1 MIRATAELQF
11 QLSQRNIQS
20 ILRQLQGQLN
30 VPLNINTQTAQREI
44 AAVGDTLRRSTG
56 FATNFGLAVGDSARR
71 FAAYGAGVAIIAK
84 IAFAFKSAASE
95 LLKFDKDMTTLSQV
109 TGKTKDNLAAIS
121 QEILNLSV
129 RTGISASKLSE
140 LTVTLSQAGLKGKD
154 LSNALDVIAASD
166 LAPSFENM
174 EESVEGMIAIMQQ
187 FKKPSTEF
195 RRQFGF
201 INELSKEFAIES
213 ADIIEGVKRAGSVF
227 ESAGASLEEFASIMT
242 IVRST
247 TRESA
252 ESIAT
257 GLKTITERIQ
267 RPEIIDYLEEL
278 GVELRDVEGNFI
290 GPLKAFENLSAAL
303 SKRGSLNK
311 GSLELIAV
319 AKEIGGG
326 RNLTK
331 IIPILNSAAKAQ
343 QILEEASKK
352 AADSLAKD
360 EAAALK
366 SVSKQLD
373 ILRAEFVKFV
383 REVSVSDEFKDMA
396 KSALG
401 FAKAMVEVLK
411 ATKPFIPLIAQLGV
425 LFGARSIVRGFTGAA
440 SPRFSGMRDDIPGM
454 ATGGLTGMVSG
465 PGSGTSDDIFARLS
479 NGEFVIKA
487 SSVSKVGRNKL
498 EYINSR
504 GEIPAFARGG
514 SVGGEPVSAF
524 GGISSPLISL
534 AVFAALSKAM
544 EGFKED
550 TESSSGTFDKF
561 KESILPVIP
570 AGILLYQ
577 GFKITRTQLDLMA
590 ASIRN
595 VNGAVNGFRT
605 FMNDAPRRAYE
616 RERTGNLEDAQ
627 IANNG
632 APLTRRQM
640 KLADPI
646 TNRVLAAGGTVGE
659 AAVARRAFGRSLNSR
674 VAGEG
679 GNYEL
684 AQRRAREAALTARR
698 DDIVR
703 TPARLTATRDT
714 QATNI
719 RNSAAAGAPGF
730 AGFTARQIAAITNNN
745 AAARTGRDRA
755 IGRLQGNISVD
766 NWEAERIQRRVRAY
780 GTPSVRRMTN
790 ERDDLV
796 TQRAAATTPGQR
808 GALTRRINRLNTNI
822 ADKTTDLDL
831 IRARKAQITATN
843 QSIRSLQQLNATED
857 ALAAANTRRA
867 STNLGDNIAEFDRGM
882 QRPPRSLRRT
892 LRRGAQQFSEANN
905 RFGGAAAGITAA
917 GIAGAAAQSSAG
929 IATSRRNADE
939 AIASGSSGTAYS
951 ETMSASREER
961 RQSAIMTAGG
971 IGGTIG
977 SIFGPLG
984 TAIGGVTGALLGMTG
999 AVEYITSWFTGIDP
1013 EEQDRQQAAEARR
1026 ASEVNAVNKIIND
1039 GVTKYGDQMRVAD
1052 SVRASDGPEATAR
1065 KRAYE
1070 SEARRSLAASA
1081 VSAVGRVKSG
1091 DATKA
1096 DALEGYK
1103 TLQGQLSNE
1112 FAAIGNQ
1119 VLSTG
1124 GTFEDIKKKAPELVA
1139 ALGMLTQEIGDP
1151 NLSAALMEQIQSFN
1165 KGSELFKT
1173 ESILRSV
1180 ALDEL
1185 NKAISYQKTVNASLQ
1200 ALASETRSISMSG
1213 DSALLRGQAISGDVS
1228 SQPIKEF
1235 GISLSE
1241 ISTQL
1246 TADFNE
1252 TLNAVGSVSQELQ
1265 GQATAYKNILLAS
1278 EQFSKT
1284 LPTILTDNLNPDD
1297 IKAAGKRAI
1306 RQLYGGLGETKVTDI
1321 QKQFEDLVT
1330 SQEDSGASAD
1340 VKSRQI
1346 DTFIKSINEQV
1357 GGALLD
1363 DLEKGRSERQ
1373 ARVAAIADTLE
1384 KEAYLRTA
1392 ALDKQIEASNALDNF
1407 TQSFTKSTSDSVA
1420 AARRVR
1426 TDRILKTIGRST
1438 TGNDVADFGSLTKS
1452 RNAKVSEI
1460 DRLNSNS
1467 KIGIITDEEIKR
1479 KTKLVEEVNIL
1490 GKALAELT
1498 NVSEDVTKAQESL
1511 AKLED
1516 KQSKLRGKASE
1527 LAFGGSDSR
1536 NSFAR
1541 SLVAQKFVS
1550 AGGNLQSLPEELRSE
1565 LFSFLQEF
1573 GDARVFNGESGTE
1586 IINKQ
1591 TANFLTGLGYSN
1603 DQVSTLLTEM
1613 QPVEKRQLEALLE
1626 IANNTAAAAAS
1637 APAAANVPAAAAANR
1652 PIGLARGGQAR
1663 GTDTVPAMLTPG
1675 EFIVSR
1681 DNARRNR
1688 GVLNDI
1694 NSGIAYASKGG
1705 WVGEDG
1711 KVYTESDSQMVSAY
1725 TRASDA
1731 YYAAVATNSPDQ
1743 EKLSRAQ
1750 IQQREVLRLKGLWNE
1765 TVNRPVSMTY
1775 KMETSEPSGTGKV
1788 GPENQFTRDMARLGE
1803 DNANRIKAYED
1814 RMSSQEESGI
1824 GKVLFGRD
1832 VKREKPPTEEQ
1843 KSLLKTIA
1851 IEKERNTGKI
1861 KPDDA
1866 RKIAFQSQKVDRI
1879 ASEEAAEETEKF
1891 LLYMGRNTAGSSLEA
1906 STYASQNRA
1915 LPSGS
1920 AFVDRALDRQSNTY
1934 SGAVAYA
1941 NSPDRLTPDEKLDIA
1956 TKHARYIASGGAAA
1970 DPTGLGKKFN
1980 KDSILLYGMEGGNG
1994 PLSPTGGQSGL
2005 GNKLGLDRYEQQA
2018 TGFKPSKMLSIADEK
2033 ARNPEREYAKQ
2044 RSRQKELERIAAYRE
2059 TKEQEKL
2066 KSQYD
2071 ATVEYGKSLFGFS
2084 TPATEKEVPAQRP
2097 VYKPRVKEIKNDRI
2111 IKDLNGKLPI
2121 IGNRNVMTSE
2131 QVQSMLND
2139 LVSPAN
2145 LKKTKTFLKDTDR
2158 TDVEFAQAFL
2168 ANSNQLSSKYGQIAG
2183 VLFGKG
2189 EAKSEGIEGN
2199 ALFSGSRFVNG
2210 AFHSGIVNQAYLAK
2224 NQDKINAIIPLLDEL
2239 STTGSA
2245 TDPSELALNKV
2256 SKNAFGRTMK
2266 NLRETLGQIS
2276 AGQQKAVTQQAEAQA
2291 QAQAQA
2297 IPQAILDDYGPQNR
2311 KGSSLSSGSL
2321 SASSVSGLSDEQLLE
2336 MTKSKTPMFITPDD
2350 SITGGEH
2357 TSIEELRTYR
2367 LMTPKEMSDY
2377 EKNGRLPKDNKN
2389 GSLPKDSQTS
2399 TPSVPQAQQVTRPQP
2414 SNPELA
2420 RLGMMDNTFSIDRP
2434 SNTGTRPIPTLE
2446 QSQQMDRDKFKLE
2459 VEINRK
2465 KELNASNAKI
2475 VAEGNAIMEARRIEE
2490 LKKTAY
2496 GRQYVGAYY
2505 DGGIVGGMGGRD
2517 KNIAQVTSG
2526 EGIIQTKSMN
2536 KIGASTF
2543 NHINKT
2549 GELPMKEIQLNVDAL
2564 MKTPPWM
2571 KDFQSSV
2578 AALAG
2583 TSIKAELAPV
2593 SVNVKINGAEVLA
2606 SIQGQMKDLIKREV
2620 MTAVGNMYHDNSGK
2634 HLVRGM

>member
-401 FAKAMVEVLK
+401 FAKSMVEVLK

-917 GIAGAAAQSSAG
+917 GIAGAAALSSAG

-1613 QPVEKRQLEALLE
+1613 QPIEKRQLEALLE
-1626 IANNTAAAAAS
+1626 IANNTAAAS

-1775 KMETSEPSGTGKV
+1775 KMETSEPSGTK
-1788 GPENQFTRDMARLGE
+1788 ER
-1803 DNANRIKAYED
+1803 
-1814 RMSSQEESGI
+1814 
-1824 GKVLFGRD
+1824 
-1832 VKREKPPTEEQ
+1832 PPSEEQ
-1843 KSLLKTIA
+1843 KKLLEDINKQKANNLLRPRTGADEINAARDRMVDGIA
-1851 IEKERNTGKI
+1851 RDEANIQKAKG
-1861 KPDDA
+1861 DLFFG
-1866 RKIAFQSQKVDRI
+1866 RK
-1879 ASEEAAEETEKF
+1879 
-1891 LLYMGRNTAGSSLEA
+1891 TAGSSLET

-1920 AFVDRALDRQSNTY
+1920 ACVDRALDRQSNTY

-1941 NSPDRLTPDEKLDIA
+1941 NSPDRVTADEKLDIA

-1980 KDSILLYGMEGGNG
+1980 KDSILLYGMEGGSG

-2018 TGFKPSKMLSIADEK
+2018 TGFKPAEMLRIADEK

-2097 VYKPRVKEIKNDRI
+2097 VYKPRVRKPIEIDRVIDNPKSKN
-2111 IKDLNGKLPI
+2111 KNPI
-2121 IGNRNVMTSE
+2121 IGNLNVMSEKTIQSRLNAFVDPENIKMTKRSLGFDSETEDSDFSSQYLTSVNSLTE
-2131 QVQSMLND
+2131 
-2139 LVSPAN
+2139 
-2145 LKKTKTFLKDTDR
+2145 KYGKIKTFLFGTGEGKVDGNM
-2158 TDVEFAQAFL
+2158 AQ
-2168 ANSNQLSSKYGQIAG
+2168 S
-2183 VLFGKG
+2183 
-2189 EAKSEGIEGN
+2189 
-2199 ALFSGSRFVNG
+2199 LFSGARYNNG
-2210 AFHSGIVNQAYLAK
+2210 IFHSAQINQEFLAK
-2224 NQDKINAIIPLLDEL
+2224 NKDKILEIRGIVKDLSMPEDSDLAETAI
-2239 STTGSA
+2239 
-2245 TDPSELALNKV
+2245 NKA
-2256 SKNAFGRTMK
+2256 SKNAFSKSMK
-2266 NLRETLGQIS
+2266 NIMETLDQIREIS
-2276 AGQQKAVTQQAEAQA
+2276 PEEASLRDASGFVDPAISRRYDQQQAARHAEFMKDAKGSKKSRRSKGRKGPKGSVEPAALTPEKIEELSQQYGTGGGAASSLTNSISMSSSQQA
-2291 QAQAQA
+2291 QAQAQV
-2297 IPQAILDDYGPQNR
+2297 QA
-2311 KGSSLSSGSL
+2311 
-2321 SASSVSGLSDEQLLE
+2321 
-2336 MTKSKTPMFITPDD
+2336 
-2350 SITGGEH
+2350 
-2357 TSIEELRTYR
+2357 
-2367 LMTPKEMSDY
+2367 
-2377 EKNGRLPKDNKN
+2377 
-2389 GSLPKDSQTS
+2389 
-2399 TPSVPQAQQVTRPQP
+2399 VPQALIDEYGTQNRRGSSVGKASLP
-2414 SNPELA
+2414 SVVEGESTGPANPELSA
-2420 RLGMMDNTFSIDRP
+2420 PRKNAYSIP
-2434 SNTGTRPIPTLE
+2434 PQSSTGRKTNVPTLAEMQAMDDEKYQTQLRYE
-2446 QSQQMDRDKFKLE
+2446 QRRDAERAVQEQNAHSSRVLLTEENMRRQREREAAGYANARYDAQSRNKF
-2459 VEINRK
+2459 
-2465 KELNASNAKI
+2465 
-2475 VAEGNAIMEARRIEE
+2475 
-2490 LKKTAY
+2490 
-2496 GRQYVGAYY
+2496 Y

-2517 KNIAQVTSG
+2517 NNTAHVTRG
-2526 EGIIQTKSMN
+2526 EGIIQAKSMN

-2634 HLVRGM
+2634 HLVRGT

>member
-401 FAKAMVEVLK
+401 FAKSMVEVLK

-917 GIAGAAAQSSAG
+917 GIAGAAALSSAG

-1252 TLNAVGSVSQELQ
+1252 TLNAVGSFSQELQ

-1705 WVGEDG
+1705 WVGADG

-1775 KMETSEPSGTGKV
+1775 KMETSEPSGTK
-1788 GPENQFTRDMARLGE
+1788 ER
-1803 DNANRIKAYED
+1803 
-1814 RMSSQEESGI
+1814 
-1824 GKVLFGRD
+1824 
-1832 VKREKPPTEEQ
+1832 PPSEEQ
-1843 KSLLKTIA
+1843 KKLLEDINKQKANNLLRPRTGADEINAARDRMVDGIA
-1851 IEKERNTGKI
+1851 RDEANIQKAKG
-1861 KPDDA
+1861 DLFFG
-1866 RKIAFQSQKVDRI
+1866 RK
-1879 ASEEAAEETEKF
+1879 
-1891 LLYMGRNTAGSSLEA
+1891 TAGSSLEA

-1980 KDSILLYGMEGGNG
+1980 KDSILLYGMEGGSG

-2018 TGFKPSKMLSIADEK
+2018 TGFKPAEMLRIADEK

-2097 VYKPRVKEIKNDRI
+2097 VYKPRVRKPIETDRVIDNPKSKN
-2111 IKDLNGKLPI
+2111 KNPI
-2121 IGNRNVMTSE
+2121 IGNVNVMSEKTIQSRLNAFVDPENIKMTKRSLGFDSETEDSDFSSQYLTS
-2131 QVQSMLND
+2131 V
-2139 LVSPAN
+2139 
-2145 LKKTKTFLKDTDR
+2145 
-2158 TDVEFAQAFL
+2158 
-2168 ANSNQLSSKYGQIAG
+2168 NSLTEKYGKIKKF
-2183 VLFGKG
+2183 LFGTG
-2189 EAKSEGIEGN
+2189 EGKVDENMAQS
-2199 ALFSGSRFVNG
+2199 LFSGARYNNG
-2210 AFHSGIVNQAYLAK
+2210 IFHSAQINQEFLAK
-2224 NQDKINAIIPLLDEL
+2224 NKDKILEIRGIVKDLSMPEDSDLAETAI
-2239 STTGSA
+2239 
-2245 TDPSELALNKV
+2245 NKA
-2256 SKNAFGRTMK
+2256 SKNAFSKSMK
-2266 NLRETLGQIS
+2266 NIMETLDQIREIS
-2276 AGQQKAVTQQAEAQA
+2276 PAEASLRDASGFVDPAISRRYDQQQAARHAEFMKDAKGSKKSRQSKGRKGPKGSVEPAALTPEQIEELSQQYGAGGAAAAVPSSISMSSIQQQAAVQQA
-2291 QAQAQA
+2291 QAQAQVQA
-2297 IPQAILDDYGPQNR
+2297 VPQALIDEYGIQNR
-2311 KGSSLSSGSL
+2311 RGSSVGK
-2321 SASSVSGLSDEQLLE
+2321 A
-2336 MTKSKTPMFITPDD
+2336 
-2350 SITGGEH
+2350 
-2357 TSIEELRTYR
+2357 
-2367 LMTPKEMSDY
+2367 
-2377 EKNGRLPKDNKN
+2377 
-2389 GSLPKDSQTS
+2389 SLPSVVEGES
-2399 TPSVPQAQQVTRPQP
+2399 TGPQAQQVTRPQP

-2434 SNTGTRPIPTLE
+2434 SNTGTRPMPTLE

-2459 VEINRK
+2459 LEINRK

-2475 VAEGNAIMEARRIEE
+2475 VAEGNAIMAARRIEE

-2526 EGIIQTKSMN
+2526 EGIIQAKSMN
-2536 KIGASTF
+2536 KIGASAF

-2634 HLVRGM
+2634 HLVRGT

>member
-71 FAAYGAGVAIIAK
+71 FAAYGTGVAIIAK

-109 TGKTKDNLAAIS
+109 TGKTKDNLADIS

-373 ILRAEFVKFV
+373 ILRAEFVKFM

-487 SSVSKVGRNKL
+487 SSVSKVGRNRL

-605 FMNDAPRRAYE
+605 WMNDAPRRSYE

-640 KLADPI
+640 KLADPT

-698 DDIVR
+698 DDIVN
-703 TPARLTATRDT
+703 TPTRLNATRDT

-719 RNSAAAGAPGF
+719 RNAAAAGAPGF
-730 AGFTARQIAAITNNN
+730 AGFTRGQIAAITNNN

-755 IGRLQGNISVD
+755 IGRLQGNVSVD

-843 QSIRSLQQLNATED
+843 QSIRSLQALNATED

-867 STNLGDNIAEFDRGM
+867 TTNVGDNIAEFDRGM

-917 GIAGAAAQSSAG
+917 GIAGAAALSSAG

-939 AIASGSSGTAYS
+939 AITSGSSGTAYS

-984 TAIGGVTGALLGMTG
+984 TAIGGVTGALFGMTG

-1228 SQPIKEF
+1228 SQPIKDF

-1252 TLNAVGSVSQELQ
+1252 TLNAVGSFSQELQ

-1573 GDARVFNGESGTE
+1573 GDAKVFNGESGTE

-1626 IANNTAAAAAS
+1626 IANNTAAAS

-1652 PIGLARGGQAR
+1652 PIGIARGGQAR

-1681 DNARRNR
+1681 NNARRNK
-1688 GVLNDI
+1688 GVLNNI
-1694 NSGIAYASKGG
+1694 NNGVTYASQGG

-1711 KVYTESDSQMVSAY
+1711 KVYTEADSQMVSAH
-1725 TRASDA
+1725 TRASDE

-1743 EKLSRAQ
+1743 ERLHRAE
-1750 IQQREVLRLKGLWNE
+1750 IQQRELLRSKGLWNE
-1765 TVNRPVSMTY
+1765 TINRPVSMTY
-1775 KMETSEPSGTGKV
+1775 EMETSEPRSTRKV
-1788 GPENQFTRDMARLGE
+1788 GPENQFTRDTALLGKE
-1803 DNANRIKAYED
+1803 NADRIKAHED

-1824 GKVLFGRD
+1824 GEVLFGRN
-1832 VKREKPPTEEQ
+1832 VKREKPPTEGQ

-1851 IEKERNTGKI
+1851 STKERDRGKI
-1861 KPDDA
+1861 KPDA
-1866 RKIAFQSQKVDRI
+1866 AKIIAYQSQKVDRI
-1879 ASEEAAEETEKF
+1879 ASEKSAEETEKF
-1891 LLYMGRNTAGSSLEA
+1891 LLYMGRNTAGSSLDA
-1906 STYASQNRA
+1906 SAYAAQNRQ

-1934 SGAVAYA
+1934 NTALAAA
-1941 NSPDRLTPDEKLDIA
+1941 NDPDRLTPKIKEELAK
-1956 TKHARYIASGGAAA
+1956 KHAESRNALVNDRSGLS
-1970 DPTGLGKKFN
+1970 TKFN
-1980 KDSILLYGMEGGNG
+1980 KDSILLHGLDGEEVSQDMKHGKAVFTPETWQKSK
-1994 PLSPTGGQSGL
+1994 LSKGQSGL
-2005 GNKLGLDRYEQQA
+2005 GNKLGINRWEQQS
-2018 TGFKPSKMLSIADEK
+2018 TGFKPAEMLRIADEK

-2059 TKEQEKL
+2059 AKANGTLEKS
-2066 KSQYD
+2066 K
-2071 ATVEYGKSLFGFS
+2071 
-2084 TPATEKEVPAQRP
+2084 VPAGPRP
-2097 VYKPRVKEIKNDRI
+2097 VYKPKVKEIKNDRI

-2158 TDVEFAQAFL
+2158 TDVEFAQTFL
-2168 ANSNQLSSKYGQIAG
+2168 ANSNELSSKYGQIAG

-2189 EAKSEGIEGN
+2189 EAKSEGLEGN

-2276 AGQQKAVTQQAEAQA
+2276 AGQQKTVTQQAEAQA

-2311 KGSSLSSGSL
+2311 KGSSLSNGSL
-2321 SASSVSGLSDEQLLE
+2321 STNSTSGLSDEQLLE
-2336 MTKSKTPMFITPDD
+2336 MVKSNNTGATATFITPEGAITSGGYD
-2350 SITGGEH
+2350 SIET
-2357 TSIEELRTYR
+2357 LRTYR
-2367 LMTPKEMSDY
+2367 VMTPQEMSDY
-2377 EKNGRLPKDNKN
+2377 KKNGRLPKTNENK
-2389 GSLPKDSQTS
+2389 
-2399 TPSVPQAQQVTRPQP
+2399 PSSGPQSGLLQ
-2414 SNPELA
+2414 
-2420 RLGMMDNTFSIDRP
+2420 
-2434 SNTGTRPIPTLE
+2434 NTGPSTNVPTLAE
-2446 QSQQMDRDKFKLE
+2446 MQAMD
-2459 VEINRK
+2459 
-2465 KELNASNAKI
+2465 
-2475 VAEGNAIMEARRIEE
+2475 AEKYQRQLTMEARQAAEVEAESRRQNEMLMASSQNARRQREREE
-2490 LKKTAY
+2490 AAGYANTRYDSQSRNKF
-2496 GRQYVGAYY
+2496 Y

-2517 KNIAQVTSG
+2517 NNTASVTRG
-2526 EGIIQTKSMN
+2526 EGIIQAKSMN

-2620 MTAVGNMYHDNSGK
+2620 MSAVGNMYHDNSGK
-2634 HLVRGM
+2634 HLVRGT